1 VKCLGILGV
10 LVDQPPSIADGAKGV
25 AVPRCETRKKPANTM
40 SQNMEHLVDDVLLVI
55 LRRAF
60 AIAQEIAP

>member
-1 VKCLGILGV
+1 VV
-10 LVDQPPSIADGAKGV
+10 FVDKPPSIGDGAKGV
-25 AVPRCETRKKPANTM
+25 VVPRCQTCKKRANTM

-60 AIAQEIAP
+60 AIAQEIAR

>member
-1 VKCLGILGV
+1 
-10 LVDQPPSIADGAKGV
+10 
-25 AVPRCETRKKPANTM
+25 M

-55 LRRAF
+55 LRHAF